1 MRNDQELLAAYA
13 DHLLALKWPRRLGLL
28 GPGLL
33 GRGEGRPQGRVLRL
47 LLLVVCDGEPGGV
60 RVASLLRL
68 LEMERRRNRDEVT
81 GEWRRSRGL
90 AVIAV
95 KVSVGA
101 VSQTLGHT
109 HTPGMGCELEINDE
123 CGMET
128 YFG

>member
-1 MRNDQELLAAYA
+1 MRNDQELLAADA

-28 GPGLL
+28 GPWLL
-33 GRGEGRPQGRVLRL
+33 GRREGRPQGRVLRL
-47 LLLVVCDGEPGGV
+47 LLLVVCDGDPGGV

-109 HTPGMGCELEINDE
+109 HTPGRGWELMINDE
-123 CGMET
+123 YGMET

>member
-1 MRNDQELLAAYA
+1 MRNDQELLAADT
-13 DHLLALKWPRRLGLL
+13 DHLLTLKWPRRLGLL

-33 GRGEGRPQGRVLRL
+33 RRGESRPQGRVLGL
-47 LLLVVCDGEPGGV
+47 LLLVVCDGDPGGV

-95 KVSVGA
+95 KVSVEAIG
-101 VSQTLGHT
+101 QTLGHA
-109 HTPGMGCELEINDE
+109 HTPGMGCEFRDQ
-123 CGMET
+123 
-128 YFG
+128 